1 MPNIPGGQ
9 SGSTRGHRL
18 VRNFPT
24 SEPRVTVNNK
34 LSHRAVE
41 GEYDFGRDPS
51 MRETDLVELS
61 VGVGRWARNH
71 FPPFRRPSN
80 QCIRH
85 WNHGIY
91 RYIPSLLVLRSGFGH
106 PLVLGCSSTFYP
118 DLRSGVG

>member
-1 MPNIPGGQ
+1 MGSPGQ
-9 SGSTRGHRL
+9 HVDTVW

-24 SEPRVTVNNK
+24 SEPRVIINNK

-41 GEYDFGRDPS
+41 GGPYDFGRDPS

-71 FPPFRRPSN
+71 FPPFPSN
-80 QCIRH
+80 QCIRR

-106 PLVLGCSSTFYP
+106 PLVPGCSPTFYP